1 MPRIFAAFAA
11 ALAAAGCSL
20 NVNPADFLPAAPDF
34 KPIAS
39 PGEFLD
45 AVAGSPITF
54 ENGAEFTNNPD
65 GTITGEANGQPVTG
79 SWTFQN
85 GQLCRSLTVGGSA
98 LPEVCNIVEI
108 AGDDLRFL
116 NPDGTLSS
124 EASLGEA

>member
-1 MPRIFAAFAA
+1 MTRAFA
-11 ALAAAGCSL
+11 ALAAALSAAACSL
-20 NVNPADFLPAAPDF
+20 NVNPSDFLPAAPEF

-45 AVAGSPITF
+45 KVAGVPITF

-79 SWTFQN
+79 GWSFQN
-85 GQLCRSLTVGGSA
+85 GQLCRTLVIGGNP

-124 EASLGEA
+124 EATLGDA